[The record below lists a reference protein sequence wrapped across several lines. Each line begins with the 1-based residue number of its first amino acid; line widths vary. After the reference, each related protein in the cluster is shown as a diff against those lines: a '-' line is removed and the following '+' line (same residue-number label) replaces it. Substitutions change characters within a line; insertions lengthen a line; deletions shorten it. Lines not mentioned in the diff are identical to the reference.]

1 MLIQM
6 KNNTQGWCKA
16 DRFIEDVQTVQEICY
31 VMDESV
37 KECLEANGYEILE
50 KCPIKLDD

>member
-1 MLIQM
+1 M